1 MATVLEPTSQPQREQ
16 ASLRALVN
24 GEQCLVLYSNWA
36 IYERF
41 LAARGEEYPGLRITY
56 ERGKLELMTVSGPH
70 ERFAELLGCFLRL
83 FALEFNIPV
92 VGYGQATLR
101 RQDLDRGM
109 EPDKWFYIEHTKQMT
124 GIRELDFTRDPPPD
138 LAIENEVSLSML
150 DRIDISRAMDIR
162 ELWCYDGATPRVMLL
177 QSDGTY
183 SESPTSRALPQLPL
197 AEFARRV
204 GEAAASVADDT
215 TLARGFQ
222 NWVRQTLVPPQ
233 TP

>member
-1 MATVLEPTSQPQREQ
+1 MATILEPTAGRQREQ
-16 ASLRALVN
+16 IVPRGLVN
-24 GEQCLVLYSNWA
+24 GEQRLVVYSNWA
-36 IYERF
+36 GYERF
-41 LAARGEEYPGLRITY
+41 LEARGVNYPRLRITY
-56 ERGKLELMTVSGPH
+56 DRGRLEFMTTSGPH
-70 ERFAELLGCFLRL
+70 ERFKKFLVQFLELATIEL
-83 FALEFNIPV
+83 NIPL

-109 EPDKWFYIEHTKQMT
+109 EPDEWFYIEHASQMT
-124 GIRELDFTRDPPPD
+124 GIRDLDFTRDPPPD
-138 LAIENEVSLSML
+138 LAIEIEVSRSIL
-150 DRIDISRAMDIR
+150 DRIDISRAIGIR
-162 ELWCYDGATPRVMLL
+162 ELWRYDGQTLRVMLL